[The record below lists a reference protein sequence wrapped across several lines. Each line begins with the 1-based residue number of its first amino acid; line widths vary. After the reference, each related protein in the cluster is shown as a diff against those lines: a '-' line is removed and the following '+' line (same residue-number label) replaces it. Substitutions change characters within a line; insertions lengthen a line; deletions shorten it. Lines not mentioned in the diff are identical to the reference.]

1 MSSNASPRIAVV
13 LCSSRKPRVC
23 PQVAD
28 YVIEILKQMGSQ
40 SSTELEHDG
49 PPPAD
54 PHTSSARFIPL
65 DLSEINLPMFDEP
78 KIPQQ
83 VTNADD
89 YVQPHTRAWS
99 KEVQKYSAFVF
110 VLPQYNWGY
119 PAVLKNAIDYL
130 FNEWNGKPAM
140 IVSYGGHGGT
150 KSAGQLRQ
158 VLEAVKMNVVDTM
171 PALTFPGRPVM
182 VKASKGEDI
191 GLNGELGIWE
201 AEKQDI
207 RKGGEEMMAILAKF
221 GV

>member
-1 MSSNASPRIAVV
+1 
-13 LCSSRKPRVC
+13 
-23 PQVAD
+23 
-28 YVIEILKQMGSQ
+28 
-40 SSTELEHDG
+40 
-49 PPPAD
+49 
-54 PHTSSARFIPL
+54 
-65 DLSEINLPMFDEP
+65 MFDEP

-83 VTNADD
+83 VTNTDD

-99 KEVQKYSAFVF
+99 KEVQRYSAFVF

-207 RKGGEEMMAILAKF
+207 RKGGEEIMAILAKF